1 MKNETDI
8 RQVLWQLAFQFKV
21 STKRAVRDYDLPLN
35 GMHVRLLQMID
46 RHPDCTAQQ
55 IAGVTGRDKAQIT
68 RVVKELESMALI
80 TRTPDP
86 EDRRAQLLSLNEKG
100 QGLMARITDA
110 EDEVKK
116 TLLKG
121 INKKD
126 QNTFIEIG
134 NRMLDNLRISSRSD

>member
-1 MKNETDI
+1 MNDSSDI

-21 STKRAVRDYDLPLN
+21 SSKRAVRDYDLPLN
-35 GMHVRLLQMID
+35 GMHIRLLQMIR
-46 RHPDCTAQQ
+46 RHPDCTAQR
-55 IAGVTGRDKAQIT
+55 IASVTGRDKAQIT
-68 RVVKELESMALI
+68 RVIKELESMALI

-100 QGLMARITDA
+100 RGLMARIQDA

-134 NRMLDNLRISSRSD
+134 NRMLDNLREH

>member
-1 MKNETDI
+1 MNDDSDI

-21 STKRAVRDYDLPLN
+21 SSKRAVRDYDLPLN
-35 GMHVRLLQMID
+35 GMHIRLLQMIS

-55 IAGVTGRDKAQIT
+55 IASVTGRDKAQIT
-68 RVVKELESMALI
+68 RVIKELEGMGLI

-86 EDRRAQLLSLNEKG
+86 EDRRAQLLALNEKG
-100 QGLMARITDA
+100 RGLMARIQDA

-134 NRMLDNLRISSRSD
+134 NRMLDNLRDY

>member
-1 MKNETDI
+1 MNDDSDI

-21 STKRAVRDYDLPLN
+21 SSKRAVRDYDLPLN
-35 GMHVRLLQMID
+35 GMHIRLLQMI
-46 RHPDCTAQQ
+46 RRQPDCTAQQ
-55 IAGVTGRDKAQIT
+55 IASVTGRDKAQIT

-86 EDRRAQLLSLNEKG
+86 EDRRAQLLALNEKG
-100 QGLMARITDA
+100 RGLMARIQDA

-134 NRMLDNLRISSRSD
+134 NRMLDNLRDY

>member
-35 GMHVRLLQMID
+35 GMHVRLLQMIH
-46 RHPDCTAQQ
+46 RQPDCTAQH
-55 IAGVTGRDKAQIT
+55 IASVTGRDKAQIT
-68 RVVKELESMALI
+68 RVIKELEGMALI

-86 EDRRAQLLSLNEKG
+86 QDRRAQLLSLNETG
-100 QGLMARITDA
+100 QGLMARIKDA

-134 NRMLDNLRISSRSD
+134 NRMLDNLRER

>member
-1 MKNETDI
+1 MKDDSDI

-21 STKRAVRDYDLPLN
+21 SSKRAVRDYDLPLN
-35 GMHVRLLQMID
+35 GMHIRLLQMI
-46 RHPDCTAQQ
+46 RRQPDCTAQR
-55 IAGVTGRDKAQIT
+55 IAAVTGRDKAQIT
-68 RVVKELESMALI
+68 RVIKELESMALI

-86 EDRRAQLLSLNEKG
+86 ADRRAQLLSLNEKG
-100 QGLMARITDA
+100 QGLMARIQDA

-134 NRMLDNLRISSRSD
+134 NRMLDNLRKPE

>member
-1 MKNETDI
+1 MNDDSDI

-21 STKRAVRDYDLPLN
+21 SSKRAVRDYDLPLN
-35 GMHVRLLQMID
+35 GMHIRLLQMIR
-46 RHPDCTAQQ
+46 RHPDCTAQR
-55 IAGVTGRDKAQIT
+55 IASVTGRDKAQIT
-68 RVVKELESMALI
+68 RVIKELESMALI

-100 QGLMARITDA
+100 RGLMARIQDA

-134 NRMLDNLRISSRSD
+134 NRMLDNLREH